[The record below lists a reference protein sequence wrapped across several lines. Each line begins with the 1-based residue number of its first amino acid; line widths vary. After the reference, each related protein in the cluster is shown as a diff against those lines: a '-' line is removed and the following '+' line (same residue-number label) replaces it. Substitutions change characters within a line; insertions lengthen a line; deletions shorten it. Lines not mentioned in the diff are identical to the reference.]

1 MKLRKEYRRSVNSD
15 QVVYYMNEGNDVA
28 KEITTNDGE
37 DLDIKNEELEK
48 LRVEDWMILDVDT
61 SPAKTIIV

>member
-15 QVVYYMNEGNDVA
+15 QVVYMNEGNDVA
-28 KEITTNDGE
+28 KEISTNDGE

-61 SPAKTIIV
+61 SPAKIIIV